1 MMRGLLTLIG
11 VTLIVV
17 PEPITTVVGA
27 MTLFFVL
34 RFGGYRRHRF
44 VNSSG
49 VIVRNGKLS

>member
-1 MMRGLLTLIG
+1 MIRNLVTFVG

-27 MTLFFVL
+27 ISLFFVM
-34 RFGGYRRHRF
+34 RNGGRRRHRF

-49 VIVRNGKLS
+49 AIIRNGKLS